1 MLTSTFSNARQN
13 LASTMDMITSNHT
26 PITITRQNKASVVM
40 LSLEDYNSMN
50 ETMYLMQSTTNAN
63 RLNQS
68 INDLENG
75 LGIKKDL
82 IEV

>member
-13 LASTMDMITSNHT
+13 LASTMDKITSNHT
-26 PITITRQNKASVVM
+26 PITITRQNKAAVVM